1 MSRAANLVWIDYA
14 VMVIYFAFVMG
25 IGFALKRFMKTSTDF
40 FLSGR
45 SIPAWITGLAF
56 ISANLGAQEVIGMG
70 ASGAKYGIATSHF
83 YWIGAIPAMVFVG
96 IFMMPFYYGS
106 RARSVPEYLKLR
118 FDEKTRGLNAISF
131 AVMTIFSSGIS
142 MYAMGKLFNLL
153 LGWDFNFSMIVA
165 AIIVLG
171 YIFLG
176 GLTSAIYNEVL
187 QFFLIVFGF
196 APLVYLGLRDVG
208 GWEGLKT
215 KLMAVSTASG
225 YAPTAMTE
233 SWRFMG
239 DASQNPV
246 GVEWFGL
253 VMGLGFVLSFGYWCT
268 DFLVVQRA
276 MAANSMS
283 AARRTPLIAS
293 VPKMFFPFLVIL
305 PGMIALAA
313 GTRAVNTAPRPNAAQ
328 TTTASSASVPASTG
342 AASEASTNT
351 VGQGII
357 PPKYDEKT
365 GAPARDNRGNV
376 VLDYDLATP
385 MMLVHYFPSGML
397 GLGLTALLASF
408 MSGMAGNVTAFNTVW
423 TYDIYQSYIRKGES
437 DSHYLW
443 MGRFATVFGIV
454 LSIAAAY
461 LAASFNNIMDM
472 LQLVFAFVNAPLFA
486 TFALGMFWRRT
497 TGHGAFLGLI
507 SGTLAAALQHG
518 LTLPRGAVPG
528 IKGGFLGVMKIYP
541 SELAQTF
548 WTAIAAFVTCFVVT
562 IVVSLLTKP
571 RPKEEL
577 RGLVYSLTPQPEET
591 ETVWYRRPIILAVIV
606 LALSAVLN
614 IIFF

>member
-1 MSRAANLVWIDYA
+1 
-14 VMVIYFAFVMG
+14 MVVYFVFVLG
-25 IGFALKRFMKTSTDF
+25 IGFALKRYMKTSTDF

-83 YWIGAIPAMVFVG
+83 YWIGAIPAMIFVG

-118 FDEKTRGLNAISF
+118 FDEKTRALNAVSF
-131 AVMTIFSSGIS
+131 AVMTVFSSGIS

-165 AIIVLG
+165 ALIVLG

-196 APLVYLGLRDVG
+196 APLVFLGLRDVG
-208 GWEGLKT
+208 GWDGLKA
-215 KLMAVSTASG
+215 KLAVVSTAGG
-225 YAPTAMTE
+225 YAPTALTE
-233 SWRFMG
+233 SWRFM
-239 DASQNPV
+239 DAPAHNPI

-276 MAANSMS
+276 MAANSMA
-283 AARRTPLIAS
+283 AARKTPLIAA

-313 GTRAVNTAPRPNAAQ
+313 GQQAAAPVRAAQ
-328 TTTASSASVPASTG
+328 AEQRAEAAREGVQPRASDATG
-342 AASEASTNT
+342 AASTNT
-351 VGQGII
+351 VGRGII
-357 PPKYDEKT
+357 PPKVNEET
-365 GAPARDNRGNV
+365 GQPARDSRGNV

-423 TYDIYQSYIRKGES
+423 TYDIYQSYIRKGATDE
-437 DSHYLW
+437 HYLW
-443 MGRFATVFGIV
+443 MGRAATVFGIA
-454 LSIAAAY
+454 LSVAAAY
-461 LAASFNNIMDM
+461 VAASFNNIMDL

-497 TGHGAFLGLI
+497 TGHGAFTGLV
-507 SGTLAAALQHG
+507 SGMLAAALHHG
-518 LTLPRGAVPG
+518 LTLPRGAVAG
-528 IKGGFLGVMKIYP
+528 VKGGFLGVVTTYP
-541 SELAQTF
+541 SELGQTF
-548 WTAIAAFVTCFVVT
+548 WTAICAFATCLVVT
-562 IVVSLLTKP
+562 IVVSMLTSP
-571 RPKEEL
+571 RPEGEL
-577 RGLVYSLTPQPEET
+577 RGLVYSLTPKPEEA
-591 ETVWYRRPIILAVIV
+591 ETAWYKRPATLALVV
-606 LALSAVLN
+606 LALTVVLN